1 MSLSEP
7 GVSLIFAP
15 EPRARALSI
24 RSASDEAVSNRF
36 YGPLDPFRLCPLV
49 RGCPPTA
56 SSIRSIHDASQSTG
70 VDIHSWTTEGPAS
83 SLSREAGDTCVPSV
97 TKRSNSLCDR
107 LVSTNVHSVAG
118 TVLPVGRLQRC
129 LPARSSVCPRTRSL
143 ITADED
149 SVVTCGPPCGA
160 GGATDACAV
169 CAASL
174 FGNLTKIVA
183 QFYLKL

>member
-70 VDIHSWTTEGPAS
+70 VDTHSWTTEGPAS

-118 TVLPVGRLQRC
+118 TVLPDWTVAAL
-129 LPARSSVCPRTRSL
+129 L
-143 ITADED
+143 
-149 SVVTCGPPCGA
+149 
-160 GGATDACAV
+160 ACAFV
-169 CAASL
+169 RMSQDSIIDYRGRGQRRDL
-174 FGNLTKIVA
+174 RTTLRGWRSN
-183 QFYLKL
+183 